1 MNDSGSIAAEIV
13 FNAIKKDSPEK
24 IEANI
29 PECFCPMCKS
39 AKIEISETFEDGSG
53 MTFFLLKCMDCGSR
67 FVLLEDLINSI
78 RRKIENAKNVENQ
91 ANKDLEKFLEV
102 D

>member
-1 MNDSGSIAAEIV
+1 MNDLGSVAAEIV

-67 FVLLEDLINSI
+67 FVLLEDLINSL
-78 RRKIENAKNVENQ
+78 RRKIENVKNIENNAKQ
-91 ANKDLEKFLEV
+91 QLEEI
-102 D
+102 